1 MFKTSMFDLNP
12 CSLPVYEEYKFMKQ
26 AGFDSVMLGWRDD
39 NRKEKPDKARNAGL
53 LIENIHAPFKNED
66 SIWFDNLNGDDY
78 MECLLTSIND
88 CREHNIPTMVVHLC
102 NTNNGPPPN
111 NTGIERLKQ
120 IAEKAE
126 HDNINIAFENG
137 YAPEHIHFVLNNIP
151 SKRFGFCFDSCHQ
164 NYMTP
169 DRDLLEEF
177 ENHVMALHLSDGF
190 GIPENIIHEK
200 GTIEWIRQVDVHLLP
215 FDGNIDWDKIT
226 RQLKTIQY
234 KGAIAFEVHS
244 CKDKYTP
251 EEFYMEAFNRADKL
265 LGMVDI

>member
-12 CSLPVYEEYKFMKQ
+12 CSLPMYEEYKFMKQ

-53 LIENIHAPFKNED
+53 LIENIHAPFKNGD

-78 MECLLTSIND
+78 MECFLTSIND
-88 CREHNIPTMVVHLC
+88 CKEFNIPTMVVHLC
-102 NTNNGPPPN
+102 NAKNAPSPN
-111 NTGIERLKQ
+111 NAGIERLKR

-126 HDNINIAFENG
+126 HDNINIAIENG
-137 YAPEHIHFVLNNIP
+137 YTPDDIHYVFDNIP
-151 SKRFGFCFDSCHQ
+151 SKKLGFCFDSCHQ

-169 DRDLLEEF
+169 NRDLLDEF
-177 ENHVMALHLSDGF
+177 GKCVMALHLSDGF

-200 GTIEWIRQVDVHLLP
+200 GTREWISQVDVHLLP
-215 FDGNIDWDKIT
+215 FDGNINWNKIT
-226 RQLKTIQY
+226 GQLKDIQY

-244 CKDKYTP
+244 CIGEYTP
-251 EEFYMEAFNRADKL
+251 EEFYSEAFNRANKL
-265 LGMVDI
+265 LSMINI